1 MYSHGQ
7 IIDGVLLFQVAVI
20 FSFLISSFVVAG
32 NIYAGFTSI
41 LTGLLFAGFCGL
53 TYYGLRRNISRT
65 MFGMILGGTFVLVF
79 VSLESAIFWGQYA
92 HCEQYSGHRF
102 LRSASNPVSRQLS
115 GMACEQRAAMRSVC
129 AFSVF
134 MFLSYL
140 AILGLMMRY
149 KNDILGSGPLNE
161 GYAAVSTSSNTDKD
175 VVE

>member
-1 MYSHGQ
+1 M
-7 IIDGVLLFQVAVI
+7 FQVVI
-20 FSFLISSFVVAG
+20 IFCYLISSFVVAG

-41 LTGLLFAGFCGL
+41 LTGLLFFGFCGL
-53 TYYGLRRNISRT
+53 TFYGLRRNISRT
-65 MFGMILGGTFVLVF
+65 MFGIILGGTFVLVF

-92 HCEQYSGHRF
+92 HCEQYNNHR
-102 LRSASNPVSRQLS
+102 LLHSASSLVSRQLS
-115 GMACEQRAAMRSVC
+115 GMVCEQRAAMRSVC

-140 AILGLMMRY
+140 AILGLMMRF

-161 GYAAVSTSSNTDKD
+161 GYAAVSTGSNTDKD